1 MTKYNKTLCTLLMA
15 TMAGATAAQNGV
27 NSPYSRYGFGL
38 LSDQST
44 SANKGMGGL
53 SYGLRNKYQ
62 INTGN
67 PASYSAIDSLT
78 FLFDAGIT
86 LQNANFDNGTVKM
99 NTKNSSLDY
108 LAFQFRLFRHIGM
121 TAGFLPYSKINYSFS
136 SSNEIRNDDEGTV
149 YSYETFAGDG
159 GLNQAFIGV
168 GAEVMPGLSIGAN
181 LSYMWGD
188 LTHSITNSYSADNA
202 YASIRSYSS
211 EIKTYKADFGIQYT
225 RALDSKR
232 KITVGATYSLG
243 HNVNDDAYK
252 IQQTTESS
260 SSSTVITQAIDTLRN
275 TYQIPH
281 CFGIG
286 FTYVYD
292 NRLTVGI
299 DYTLQ
304 KWANVK
310 YPHFS
315 NQITSDNLPNELTD
329 AAAQSGTD
337 YEGWKFNNAYKISLG
352 AEYVPSFM
360 ARSIFKR
367 MRYRLGAYYSDPYVK
382 VKGADTKEYGV
393 GGAIVVPI
401 FNAHSSKTSFL
412 TISAEYAKVDPK
424 VNGLIKE
431 NYLKLGIG
439 LTFSETW
446 FFKWK
451 VQ

>member
-1 MTKYNKTLCTLLMA
+1 MLLF
-15 TMAGATAAQNGV
+15 TMIAGVVMAQNGV

-62 INTGN
+62 INVGN

-78 FLFDAGIT
+78 FLFDAGVT
-86 LQNANFDNGTVKM
+86 LQNANFNNGTVKM

-108 LAFQFRLFRHIGM
+108 LALQFRLFKNVGM

-136 SSNEIRNDDEGTV
+136 SGEEIRNDDEGAV
-149 YSYETFAGDG
+149 YSYESFAGDG
-159 GLNQAFIGV
+159 GLSQAFLGV
-168 GAEVMPGLSIGAN
+168 GGEVLKGLSIGAN
-181 LSYMWGD
+181 VSYLWGD
-188 LTHSITNSYSADNA
+188 LNHTITNSFSSTSVWSSLRNYT
-202 YASIRSYSS
+202 S
-211 EIKTYKADFGIQYT
+211 EIKTYKADLGIQYT
-225 RALDSKR
+225 KTFN
-232 KITVGATYSLG
+232 KKHTVTLGATYSLG
-243 HNVNDDAYK
+243 HNVKADAYK
-252 IQQTTESS
+252 IQQSLDESS
-260 SSSTVITQAIDTLRN
+260 GSSSIMTQHIDTIAN
-275 TYQIPH
+275 AYQIPH

-292 NRLTVGI
+292 NRLTVGV

-310 YPHFS
+310 YPHFATNIETDGNTSYPGQLVEQATDS
-315 NQITSDNLPNELTD
+315 NS
-329 AAAQSGTD
+329 D
-337 YEGWKFNNAYKISLG
+337 YEGWKFNNSYKLSIG
-352 AEYVPSFM
+352 MEYVPSYT

-367 MRYRLGAYYSDPYVK
+367 MRYRLGGYYSDPYVK
-382 VKGADTKEYGV
+382 VKGADTREYGV
-393 GGAIVVPI
+393 GGAVVVPI
-401 FNAHSSKTSFL
+401 FNGHSSKTSLFTL
-412 TISAEYAKVDPK
+412 SAEYVNVNPK

-431 NYLKLGIG
+431 NYLKLSVG
-439 LTFSETW
+439 LTFGELW